1 MGGKKA
7 LIIEDDKQFLSMAIE
22 WLQKDGLQVITA
34 ETGTLGLR
42 KFYVERPDIIL
53 LDTTLPEIDGWEIC
67 RRIRDMSDTPVV
79 LLLSSNQKS
88 EMLKGFNLG
97 ADDFICKPAD
107 FTEFLA
113 RVRAVLR
120 RCTGSRREERPV
132 FRHPEVEVDWRSH
145 QVFIRGK
152 EVKLSSTEFKL
163 LSCLIE
169 NSGWLVTHEE
179 LLRRVWGSDYINDR
193 SFIKLYIRYLRQK
206 IEEDPAHPRLILT
219 ERGLGYRFASGI
231 TETVR

>member
-7 LIIEDDKQFLSMAIE
+7 LIIEDDKQFLLQVME
-22 WLQKDGLQVITA
+22 WLKKDGLEVFVA
-34 ETGTLGLR
+34 ETGNLGLR
-42 KFYVERPDIIL
+42 EFYIERPDIVL
-53 LDTTLPEIDGWEIC
+53 LDTTLPGINGWEVC

-107 FTEFLA
+107 FTELLA

-120 RCTGSRREERPV
+120 RCTGNRREERPV

-152 EVKLSSTEFKL
+152 EVKLSPTEFKL

-193 SFIKLYIRYLRQK
+193 NFIKLYIRYLRQK
-206 IEEDPAHPRLILT
+206 IEKDPSNPRLILT

-231 TETVR
+231 TEPIR